1 MLFPVLCF
9 PVQVLHTGESAA
21 ERTMKVIRLGVAAVE
36 EEAERAGTAQPGD
49 EKAQEYPISVYV
61 VCCKSSA
68 SFLLQWKLQQMQR
81 AQ

>member
-1 MLFPVLCF
+1 M
-9 PVQVLHTGESAA
+9 
-21 ERTMKVIRLGVAAVE
+21 IRLGVAAVE